1 MSSKSDSTLLIPGS
15 GGWEIWQG
23 AREKGFRRTLETGPL
38 EASGVEKIPS
48 GRLVMAFPVR
58 EALAVPLRVQT
69 TDQAM
74 FDDLASMHLEKTG
87 IRVEQDAGRLT
98 DVFYAGHDDEQT
110 SLLSVVLS
118 APREGSMPL
127 RSPSEFDISARFF
140 PMAADAVTVWQEL
153 GRWVF
158 AVTHRGKLSYFQALP
173 GTSLGGDCVREIKLA
188 LIQLSLQGVAFE
200 LDRLIVWTT
209 GNASDPDDE
218 TIQNLGEKLAAE
230 AVAEP
235 KPRPVLPDPLSRLVP
250 ADVRAERR
258 LRAEKQKRN
267 VAIAAV
273 LLVYLGLVGFFGYK
287 YYQLNKEVK
296 AQARELNGVRQ
307 EYKQIEFFVED
318 WEQLGPVV
326 DGQHWPLHLLK
337 RSAEA
342 IPNGQ
347 SQNLRFKVFEATRER
362 ITIRGEANDLKLANL
377 YLERL
382 KKSLADYRWDP
393 PPPENDNKTNRW
405 KFNYEGIL
413 EGTETES

>member
-188 LIQLSLQGVAFE
+188 LTQLSLQGVAFE

-230 AVAEP
+230 VVAEP

-296 AQARELNGVRQ
+296 AQAKELNGVRQ

>member
-188 LIQLSLQGVAFE
+188 LTQLSLQGVAFE

-230 AVAEP
+230 VVAEP